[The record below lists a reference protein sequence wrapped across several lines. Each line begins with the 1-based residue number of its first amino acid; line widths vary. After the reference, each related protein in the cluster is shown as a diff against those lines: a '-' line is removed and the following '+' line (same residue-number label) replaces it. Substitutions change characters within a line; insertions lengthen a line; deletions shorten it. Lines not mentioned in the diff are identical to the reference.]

1 MMMPR
6 KKRPSLK
13 TPLPGSRTI
22 TPGDR
27 SSTANTL
34 VLTATITPPQGV
46 TNLSRVDPGIR
57 LDDYCRAFDF
67 YCRMLAEGTIS
78 QLIFAENSGSDIS
91 RLRDLAEKYGVSRNT
106 EFICY
111 PGLDYPPEYGRG
123 YGEFK
128 MIDKVMK
135 SSRLIQNLQA
145 HENIWKITGRYI
157 LRNIA
162 TIIATRPPHADFY
175 CHCRDIP
182 IPWIDLFVLSWNKKG
197 YDEVLDDIY
206 LHLQESTTHVSS
218 EQGFRKLIDE
228 SRIKSGIVKRFRTI
242 PQLEGYRGVDSHQ
255 YEKMDLKLKMRKLAN
270 VFVPWWWI

>member
-1 MMMPR
+1 MSDNRNP
-6 KKRPSLK
+6 
-13 TPLPGSRTI
+13 
-22 TPGDR
+22 
-27 SSTANTL
+27 TANTL

-67 YCRMLAEGTIS
+67 YCRLLAKGTIS
-78 QLIFAENSGSDIS
+78 RLIFAENSGSDIS
-91 RLRDLAEKYGVSRNT
+91 RLRDQAEHYGVSRNT
-106 EFICY
+106 EFISHR
-111 PGLDYPPEYGRG
+111 GLDYPPEYGRG

-128 MIDKVMK
+128 LIDRVMK
-135 SSRLIQNLQA
+135 SSVLIQNLQA

-162 TIIATRPPHADFY
+162 TIIATRPHNADFY

-182 IPWIDLFVLSWNKKG
+182 IPWTDLFVLSWNKKG

-206 LHLQESTTHVSS
+206 LHLRESSIHGPC

-228 SRIKSGIVKRFRTI
+228 RRIKSNIVKRFRTI
-242 PQLEGYRGVDSHQ
+242 PQLEGYRGVDGHR
-255 YEKMDLKLKMRKLAN
+255 YEKMNLKLKMRKLAN
-270 VFVPWWWI
+270 VFAPWLWI